1 MMHSA
6 KQFLQYFILSIG
18 FLFIFSCKTN
28 KVVTDGSV
36 NENLSAKAIIKTHYQ
51 NHLDFKTLSGKV
63 KINYSDGE
71 SSQGVSVSLR
81 MEKDKAIWMSAPLG
95 IVKVYITPDR
105 VSFYNKL
112 QNEYFDGNFSY
123 LSNLLGTELNFDKVQ
138 DLLLGQAIF
147 DLRKGKYNASIANKN
162 YQLKPRKAA
171 ELFKTLFE
179 IEPSNF
185 KIATQQL
192 AQPLKNRVLE
202 IDYRNYQK
210 IENMV
215 LPNTVVITAIDKSK
229 TNTIDLEYR
238 NMEFNRNLNFP
249 YKIPKGFDEIVLK
262 GNGK

>member
-1 MMHSA
+1 MMHST
-6 KQFLQYFILSIG
+6 KQFIKYTILSIG
-18 FLFIFSCKTN
+18 FLFAFSCKTN
-28 KVVTDGSV
+28 KVVTGGGI

-51 NHLDFKTLSGKV
+51 NHIDFNTLSGKV

-95 IVKVYITPDR
+95 MVKVYITPNR

-123 LSNLLGTELNFDKVQ
+123 LSNLLGTELNFEKVQ

-147 DLRKGKYNASIANKN
+147 DLRKEKYNASIADKN
-162 YQLKPRKAA
+162 YQLKPRKAG
-171 ELFKTLFE
+171 ELFKTFFT
-179 IEPSNF
+179 IEPTNF
-185 KIATQQL
+185 KISTQQL
-192 AQPLKNRVLE
+192 SQPLKKRVLE
-202 IDYRNYQK
+202 IDYKNYQK
-210 IENMV
+210 IEGKV
-215 LPNTVVITAIDKSK
+215 FPNTVVITAIDKEV

-262 GNGK
+262 NNGK